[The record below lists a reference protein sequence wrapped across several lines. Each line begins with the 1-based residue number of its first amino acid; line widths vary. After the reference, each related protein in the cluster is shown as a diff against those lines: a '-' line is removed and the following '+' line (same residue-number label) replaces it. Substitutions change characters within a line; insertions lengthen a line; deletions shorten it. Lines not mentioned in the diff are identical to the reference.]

1 MSRAGKKQGPR
12 LVRVSG
18 AAGGAALMKRVGP
31 RGVVTVPR
39 AKAPSELHLT
49 TSVRHSAR
57 GTKHHGTKTKKH
69 TTKKH
74 KGHGSG
80 HHGTGHHTLND
91 QDVVQIVLAALQGG
105 PLRLAVEDIVL
116 QVIWQVQAQQSSA
129 MAQGG
134 SYQRMGG
141 F

>member
-1 MSRAGKKQGPR
+1 MARAGNKPGPR

-18 AAGGAALMKRVGP
+18 ATGGSAIMKRVGP

-39 AKAPSELHLT
+39 ERAPSELHLA
-49 TSVRHSAR
+49 TSAGRAAT
-57 GTKHHGTKTKKH
+57 GTKGHTTKAKKH

-74 KGHGSG
+74 KGSSG
-80 HHGTGHHTLND
+80 HKSTGHHTLND

-116 QVIWQVQAQQSSA
+116 QVIWQVQSQQSSA